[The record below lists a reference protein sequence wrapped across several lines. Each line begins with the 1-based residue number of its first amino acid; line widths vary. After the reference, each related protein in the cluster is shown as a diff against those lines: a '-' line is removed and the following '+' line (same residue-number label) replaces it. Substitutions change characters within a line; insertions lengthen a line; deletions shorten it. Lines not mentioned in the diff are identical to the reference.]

1 MASRAKKGLITDWWW
16 SIDRWFLAAF
26 LVLMIG
32 GMVLSFAASPPV
44 AEKIGLEPFH
54 FVKRHALFLFP
65 SIVAML
71 ATSLLS
77 PRGIRR
83 MSVIMLGGALLL
95 MVLALFFGMEVKGAR
110 RWMSFGPLTIQPSE
124 FMKPSFVVVCA
135 WLFAERSRRKD
146 VPGNLFSIMLLFVV
160 CALLVAQPD
169 LGQTIL
175 TTGVWGGLF
184 FMAGLP
190 WLWIVV
196 LGGIGVAGFGL
207 AYFVFPHVA
216 SRIDRFTTG
225 EGDTFQTDTAKEAIM
240 RGGWLG
246 QGPGEGTVKR
256 LLPDSHT
263 DFAYSVIAEEFGIIS
278 CMALTAVF
286 CFIVIRGLNVAFQQ
300 RDTFCRLAISGLVM
314 LFGLQSIINMAVNL
328 QLMPAKGMTLPF
340 ISYGGS
346 SMLAVAIGAGFVLA
360 LTRKRPENASQTDRL
375 VDRTL
380 VFHGAPAAAR

>member
-1 MASRAKKGLITDWWW
+1 MSSGRAEKGMIADWWR

-26 LVLMIG
+26 ICLMVG
-32 GMVLSFAASPPV
+32 GFVLSFAASPPV

-54 FVKRHALFLFP
+54 FVKRHALFLLP
-65 SIVAML
+65 SMMVML
-71 ATSLLS
+71 GVSMLS

-83 MSVIMLGGALLL
+83 MSILLLGGSMFL
-95 MVLALFFGMEVKGAR
+95 MIVALFFGMEVKGAR
-110 RWMSFGPLTIQPSE
+110 RWVEFGPLTIQPSE
-124 FMKPSFVVVCA
+124 FMKPAFVVICA
-135 WLFAERSRRKD
+135 WLFAERARKKEI
-146 VPGNLFSIMLLFVV
+146 PGNLFAIVLLGMV

-175 TTGVWGGLF
+175 TAGTWGGLF

-196 LGGIGVAGFGL
+196 LGGIGVTGFCM

-225 EGDTFQTDTAKEAIM
+225 EGDTFQVDTAREAIL

-256 LLPDSHT
+256 ILPDSHT
-263 DFAYSVIAEEFGIIS
+263 DFAFSVIAEEFGIVT
-278 CMALTAVF
+278 CMALALIF
-286 CFIVIRGLNVAFQQ
+286 CFIVVRGLQVALAQ
-300 RDTFCRLAISGLVM
+300 RDNFTRLAISGLVL

-328 QLMPAKGMTLPF
+328 HLMPAKGMTLPF

-346 SMLAVAIGAGFVLA
+346 SMMAIAISAGFILA
-360 LTRKRPENASQTDRL
+360 LTRRKPQNESRTDEL
-375 VDRTL
+375 LART
-380 VFHGAPAAAR
+380 AALYGV